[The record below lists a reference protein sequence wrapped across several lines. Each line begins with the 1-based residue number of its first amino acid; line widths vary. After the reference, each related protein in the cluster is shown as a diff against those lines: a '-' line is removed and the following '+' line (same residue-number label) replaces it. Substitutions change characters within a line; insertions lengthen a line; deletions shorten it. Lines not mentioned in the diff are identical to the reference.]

1 MATATVAR
9 PAAPAR
15 VPATDKA
22 SAEPTT
28 GQKAVSA
35 LIIGS
40 ASALTVGVFAWAAWV
55 TSQISIPV

>member
-1 MATATVAR
+1 MATATATR
-9 PAAPAR
+9 PTAPAR
-15 VPATDKA
+15 VPAAHET

-35 LIIGS
+35 LVIGS
-40 ASALTVGVFAWAAWV
+40 AGALTIGVFAWAAWV